1 MAIRINYQILFLV
14 LAILFVISG
23 IIGLIDRGNAPY
35 GGYLTEGNNTIIRI
49 DAESPAARAGLKVGD
64 YIRSVGGI
72 PVENS
77 RALAERVRPLIGQMD
92 TLVVERRSATAP
104 GAAPAILDVHLTY
117 AASPTKNAALGFAG
131 FIIGLCFVVCGLT
144 AYARVP
150 GRSAALLALTG
161 LCLGVSF
168 LGTPYF
174 SSPSVRA
181 LVQSFLSIVVVLGF
195 ASLLHFVLESPKR
208 KALLRQRH
216 AMMLL
221 YGPALMVAL
230 YLLFLIVVRPPATSG
245 LNQLSNLLI
254 GLFVVTYF
262 GGAAIAMTHSYVTA
276 TPQERSGYGLN
287 IELVGIL
294 IGILPVTIG
303 LLLRVLAPSL
313 ALPGV
318 EFYFLSVIFIPIV
331 LVVAVLRQA
340 PAAGR

>member
-1 MAIRINYQILFLV
+1 
-14 LAILFVISG
+14 
-23 IIGLIDRGNAPY
+23 
-35 GGYLTEGNNTIIRI
+35 
-49 DAESPAARAGLKVGD
+49 
-64 YIRSVGGI
+64 
-72 PVENS
+72 
-77 RALAERVRPLIGQMD
+77 
-92 TLVVERRSATAP
+92 
-104 GAAPAILDVHLTY
+104 
-117 AASPTKNAALGFAG
+117 
-131 FIIGLCFVVCGLT
+131 
-144 AYARVP
+144 
-150 GRSAALLALTG
+150 
-161 LCLGVSF
+161 
-168 LGTPYF
+168 
-174 SSPSVRA
+174 
-181 LVQSFLSIVVVLGF
+181 VQSFLSIVVVLGF